1 VSCADFATLV
11 DYWFG
16 DLEPAR
22 EEAFDEHLFGCERCT
37 KRLEELVQLGAGIRA
52 AFRGGGVRAV
62 IPHALLDAM
71 RQERLR
77 LREYRLAPGSSV
89 NCTIA
94 AEDDFVVATL
104 QAPLAGV
111 QRVDLVSLGEHGA
124 PDGRFED
131 VPFDAATGEATG
143 LPCPG
148 SAEKAPGLHPPDA
161 AHRGGG
167 RGGENARRVHVRAY
181 AGEKVGSTP
190 RSAC

>member
-1 VSCADFATLV
+1 MQASV
-11 DYWFG
+11 
-16 DLEPAR
+16 
-22 EEAFDEHLFGCERCT
+22 HLFGCERCT

-77 LREYRLAPGSSV
+77 LREYR
-89 NCTIA
+89 
-94 AEDDFVVATL
+94 
-104 QAPLAGV
+104 
-111 QRVDLVSLGEHGA
+111 
-124 PDGRFED
+124 
-131 VPFDAATGEATG
+131 
-143 LPCPG
+143 
-148 SAEKAPGLHPPDA
+148 HPPDA

>member
-1 VSCADFATLV
+1 MHDRRRTVSCADFATLV

-22 EEAFDEHLFGCERCT
+22 EEALEENLFGCERCT
-37 KRLEELVQLGAGIRA
+37 MRLEELVQLGAGIRA

-62 IPHALLDAM
+62 IPHALLEAM

-94 AEDDFVVATL
+94 AEDDFVVAML

-111 QRVDLVSLGEHGA
+111 QRVDLVSMGEHGA

-131 VPFDAATGEATG
+131 VPFEAATGEV
-143 LPCPG
+143 LVCP
-148 SAEKAPGLHPPDA
+148 APAALKKRPAYTHRMQLIAVDA
-161 AHRGGG
+161 AAERTL
-167 RGGENARRVHVRAY
+167 GEYTFVH
-181 AGEKVGSTP
+181 TP
-190 RSAC
+190 ERK